1 MIEGLRRA
9 RPAFLAS
16 VTSADEANLALA
28 GGADVIDCKDPSA
41 GALGALSQDVVREVV
56 ARVARRLPV
65 SATVGDL
72 PPDPETL
79 VAAAS
84 TMAATGV
91 DIVKIGFFGAHD
103 PRPAI
108 AAVGRAKVS
117 SSQLV
122 AVLMADQSP
131 DFTLVSDLAAH
142 GFSGVM
148 LDTADKSKGRLT
160 SAVPVGGLSKF
171 VQLARA
177 SGLMCGLAGSL
188 RMEDIA
194 GLAGLGPDVL
204 GFRGALCAAGRVS
217 KLDPTRFAAVRLEIG
232 RMREADTSQERS
244 VALRTRKNPPNL
256 RAPTNL

>member
-16 VTSADEANLALA
+16 VTSADEATVALA
-28 GGADVIDCKDPSA
+28 GGADVIDCKDPST
-41 GALGALSQDVVREVV
+41 GALGALSEDVVREVV
-56 ARVARRLPV
+56 ARIARRLPV

-72 PPDPETL
+72 PPDPEAL
-79 VAAAS
+79 VTAANA
-84 TMAATGV
+84 MAATGV
-91 DIVKIGFFGAHD
+91 DIVKIGFFGGRD

-108 AAVGRAKVS
+108 AALGREKVAH
-117 SSQLV
+117 LV

-131 DFTLVSDLAAH
+131 DFALVSDLAAH

-160 SAVPVGGLSKF
+160 SAIPVGGLSKF
-171 VQLARA
+171 VQMARA
-177 SGLMCGLAGSL
+177 RGLMCGLAGSL

-194 GLAGLGPDVL
+194 GLASLGPDVL

-232 RMREADTSQERS
+232 RMRESDASQERS
-244 VALRTRKNPPNL
+244 VA
-256 RAPTNL
+256 